1 MGAELGVGY
10 ISIVPEVSK
19 ISPGIAKALGD
30 SAAQADPAGRSI
42 GEKLSG
48 GLVTTLK
55 AGALAGGAAA
65 GGVLAT
71 AITKGFGRLTGIEN
85 AQASLRGL
93 GHDAQS
99 VQTIMDNALASV
111 KGTAFGLQDAA
122 QVAAQVVAAGVKP
135 GQELEQVLK
144 TVGDTA
150 QIAGA
155 SMGEMGT
162 IFGSVAA
169 RGKLQGD
176 DMLQL
181 MSRGVPVL
189 QLLSAEMGKT
199 SAEISDM
206 VSAGKVDFATF
217 EAAMRRGMGG
227 AALEA
232 GETFKGAAA
241 NVGAALGRLGATAL
255 TPFFDATKTGM
266 NSATEGIDA
275 LNAKIKPTAERLA
288 SFITGTV
295 VPGFEQGKAALEGFA
310 KSPEFQSGLGQAKGL
325 LTDFTGLAKELAPT
339 VVNVGS
345 ALGQAS
351 AALGVSSWDI
361 FVATLKI
368 AGSALHS
375 VAGPLES
382 VSGFLSDHPGLVAA
396 AITAWTG
403 FKTIPGIVDR
413 VASVIGPH
421 KESLAGLASGV
432 SELKD
437 YYAGTGRQIST
448 FGATMQY
455 AATSSNTALAGMA
468 TAYTNAAN
476 SGESFAKT
484 TGVVAAGMSGMRSA
498 VGGVLNLFGGPWGL
512 AFIAA
517 GAAITSLS
525 LANDRATEAQELL
538 ATSAS
543 RAASAQVELMAAVA
557 GTTGALNDQA
567 TKAAEQF
574 AEAYTAK
581 FLAVG
586 EALDGFISKDPTKTF
601 SERMQMTGYEL
612 AKHDQELQATREAYD
627 QLKASGSEFGIKI
640 GDIGKVVAEGGDNYK
655 ALIAD
660 LRESG
665 EAGVHAADKLEATRA
680 ELDRI
685 IEAARRVDPAAAQAA
700 AGIDV
705 LGDSSSSAED
715 KLKALESVL
724 QAMGL
729 APKDAEKAMMDA
741 AASVD
746 EIVAKAEEASR
757 PLNELGE
764 NLGDIGN
771 GKLDPANASA
781 RDLAAG
787 LNELRE
793 QLVNVAVNG
802 GDIQGAFDNMQPAL
816 DALGREFG
824 LTSEQ
829 VAKLAESY
837 GLVPDVIETAV
848 KVEAGSV
855 SAELLE
861 VYAALRPLEEGATV
875 EVSAVSDQA
884 LRVLEDLGIKVE
896 ETPDGKNIVLTGT
909 NDDALAKLLQT
920 SNEMTR
926 VHEQKVEPKISVDNT
941 AAISGVNKV
950 IAALTSIP
958 ATKVVSIVAN
968 RIGDWFTGSSSS
980 QPGRAFG
987 GRLPETGPGTDRVD
1001 GFLGVDHRG
1010 MPIARVDAGE
1020 WVINRRSSA
1029 KYDRELAAINR
1040 GTFPKI
1046 PGYVN
1051 GGIVTAREIDR
1062 YAHGE
1067 AVRGAKASRSLE
1079 GSPYV
1084 FGGVNWGDCS
1094 STAGQ
1099 LASFAIGK
1107 PTTGR
1112 VFATGTQRAWADK
1125 NGFIRGIGGNG
1136 TFTMGWLNGGRGGG
1150 HTSVT
1155 VRDHSG
1161 ITRSYEMG
1169 GGRGNGQIG
1178 GRAASASHPQYTDH
1192 AYVPLAKD
1200 GGGAPGKGAGAGDFV
1215 ATSVDG
1221 FVTGGGRSVSFGE
1234 ASNLYEDALK
1244 HIKRVGVFDTGGI
1257 LNHLG
1262 LAFNASG
1269 RPERILDPDMT
1280 VEFEKAL
1287 KVIPESARS
1296 LDKTAKVYEKIAV
1309 SEGRTFGG
1317 EFISNAGVVRDAE
1330 QGLLET
1336 RRAVAEELEEVGE
1349 KERKLKAAREELR
1362 KIEAE
1367 GKGGLTKQD
1376 RRKIADA
1383 EEAVAKARKSG
1394 KADKIAAAEKRLARA
1409 REDVGDRLEKSSDK
1423 NAKAVKAAQE
1433 KVNKAT
1439 DALADAQEKAADQA
1453 HRLEA
1458 AERAVTASRF
1468 VAVQQIIE
1476 KVSGGISAGFTRIS
1490 EFLGEMAKLAEIVE
1504 RTRQEVSK
1512 LQMQQQTNEAA
1523 RIKSLQDLQLKE
1535 MDTQRTRYRG
1545 VLAILKAEAEVEKAR
1560 GLAAKRGS
1568 TSIEAM
1574 SGAMDRFR
1582 RTGVFSVETVA
1593 QSVVDNSK
1601 EVRAAEWAVKVTRA
1615 QTALESLEAAHGQRL
1630 AQLAVAEATLTQ
1642 ASAAKLLHAHTE
1654 ALQQQAQM
1662 LYGLSSNQ
1670 LSGASKGFSGI
1681 GQVAGGVGTFF
1692 AGLAAA
1698 AAGFATAG
1706 PLGAIPGVL
1715 MAFKGIS
1722 SIAKGSIDIHTNRK
1736 EIGETWGKL
1745 GHGERAAIVLGSLGA
1760 AGGGIAGALATE
1772 KYGPEAAK
1780 AGSEVGAAF
1789 TELTLGSLEH
1799 SIKSRIEKSARDAED
1814 RIKKI
1819 QLETDQSSLK
1829 LALDQASEKLKHARE
1844 KDRLEAELEYAKLQ
1858 ELLVKSDSEREKAA
1872 LRAAA
1877 EIEKSRAAAAAT
1889 GAEHTEQFRRMNTL
1903 LEELV
1908 RLSKEPRQAQS
1919 TPVSAA
1925 SSRITGLQYATSKLG
1940 G

>member
-295 VPGFEQGKAALEGFA
+295 VPGFEQGKAALEGFV
-310 KSPEFQSGLGQAKGL
+310 KSSEFQSGLGQAKGL

-361 FVATLKI
+361 FVATLKV

-396 AITAWTG
+396 AIAAWTG
-403 FKTIPGIVDR
+403 FKTIPGIVER

-476 SGESFAKT
+476 SGQGFART

-512 AFIAA
+512 AIT
-517 GAAITSLS
+517 GATLAIGA
-525 LANDRATEAQELL
+525 LANEHSKAARAEEEHKY
-538 ATSAS
+538 
-543 RAASAQVELMAAVA
+543 RVD
-557 GTTGALNDQA
+557 ALRESLDQA
-567 TKAAEQF
+567 TGSITEQTRAMQLKEAQDAGWLSTARQIGVENGVVIDAMQGSKSAIDQIHTAVDRANRKAIEGTDFWATYGDRLKDAGASAEQF
-574 AEAYTAK
+574 AKA
-581 FLAVG
+581 LAGDADANRAVSR
-586 EALDGFISKDPTKTF
+586 ALDSLG
-601 SERMQMTGYEL
+601 SEMFGPSASAQWAGLQQDIKKAQESVIEL
-612 AKHDQELQATREAYD
+612 GDGVSTASRQFDEAREAAHRMA
-627 QLKASGSEFGIKI
+627 LEGLVSGEKLQSIYNKI
-640 GDIGKVVAEGGDNYK
+640 GDAVVAIPDEK
-655 ALIAD
+655 TI
-660 LRESG
+660 
-665 EAGVHAADKLEATRA
+665 V
-680 ELDRI
+680 
-685 IEAARRVDPAAAQAA
+685 VD
-700 AGIDV
+700 
-705 LGDSSSSAED
+705 S
-715 KLKALESVL
+715 
-724 QAMGL
+724 L
-729 APKDAEKAMMDA
+729 APTVRKEL
-741 AASVD
+741 
-746 EIVAKAEEASR
+746 EE
-757 PLNELGE
+757 L
-764 NLGDIGN
+764 
-771 GKLDPANASA
+771 
-781 RDLAAG
+781 
-787 LNELRE
+787 
-793 QLVNVAVNG
+793 
-802 GDIQGAFDNMQPAL
+802 
-816 DALGREFG
+816 
-824 LTSEQ
+824 
-829 VAKLAESY
+829 Y
-837 GLVPDVIETAV
+837 GLVAEDHNGQVRITFPDGFDILQMLELMKVKMDFLEDGRINITDNVPEVIDRLNALGLTVTDEKT
-848 KVEAGSV
+848 G
-855 SAELLE
+855 E
-861 VYAALRPLEEGATV
+861 VFIKDNIATV
-875 EVSAVSDQA
+875 IDTHKTMREDIERGAKGEVK
-884 LRVLEDLGIKVE
+884 I
-896 ETPDGKNIVLTGT
+896 TGT
-909 NDDALAKLLQT
+909 EEANSKVRGLRG
-920 SNEMTR
+920 EMDRLKDKDVRIRTIYEEHR
-926 VHEQKVEPKISVDNT
+926 VSY
-941 AAISGVNKV
+941 
-950 IAALTSIP
+950 
-958 ATKVVSIVAN
+958 
-968 RIGDWFTGSSSS
+968 WSS
-980 QPGRAFG
+980 QGLSPNTQGPVPIPSQGRAFG

-1029 KYDRELAAINR
+1029 KYDRELAAINQ
-1040 GTFPKI
+1040 GTFPKL

-1178 GRAASASHPQYTDH
+1178 GRASSASHPQYTDH
-1192 AYVPLAKD
+1192 AYFPLAKD
-1200 GGGAPGKGAGAGDFV
+1200 GGGTPGKGAGDFV

-1309 SEGRTFGG
+1309 SEGRAFGG

-1349 KERKLKAAREELR
+1349 KERKLKEAREELR

-1642 ASAAKLLHAHTE
+1642 TSAAKLLHAHTE

-1760 AGGGIAGALATE
+1760 VGGGIAGALATE

-1877 EIEKSRAAAAAT
+1877 EIEKSRAEAAAT

-1908 RLSKEPRQAQS
+1908 RLSKEPRQPQS